1 MDRLSFIDTEFLL
14 ATALRKNVDYVYE
27 LIALVQEIPAD
38 PDVVKVTRCGKC
50 LAWDKTNK
58 RCIHS
63 GRIQVGP
70 ESFCDRGLTKE
81 DLRL

>member
-1 MDRLSFIDTEFLL
+1 MSFIDTEYLL
-14 ATALRKNVDYVYE
+14 AKAVIKHVDYVYE

-38 PDVVKVTRCGKC
+38 PDVVKVIRCGEC
-50 LAWDKTNK
+50 LAWDKDAR

-70 ESFCDRGLTKE
+70 ESFCDRGLTEKE
-81 DLRL
+81 LRY

>member
-1 MDRLSFIDTEFLL
+1 MSFIDTEYLL
-14 ATALRKNVDYVYE
+14 ARAVIKHVDYVHE
-27 LIALVQEIPAD
+27 LMALVQEIPAD

-50 LAWDKTNK
+50 LAWDKDVK

-70 ESFCDRGLTKE
+70 ESFCDRGLTEKE
-81 DLRL
+81 LRY

>member
-1 MDRLSFIDTEFLL
+1 MVRLSFIDTEYLL
-14 ATALRKNVDYVYE
+14 ATALRKNVDYIHE

-38 PDVVKVTRCGKC
+38 PDVVKVIRCGKC
-50 LAWDKTNK
+50 LAWDKDAK

-70 ESFCDRGLTKE
+70 ESFCDRGLTEKE
-81 DLRL
+81 LRY